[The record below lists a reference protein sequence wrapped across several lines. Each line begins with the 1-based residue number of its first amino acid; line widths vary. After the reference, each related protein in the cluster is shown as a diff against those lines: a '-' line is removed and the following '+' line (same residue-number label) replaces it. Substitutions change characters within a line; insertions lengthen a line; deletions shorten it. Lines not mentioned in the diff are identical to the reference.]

1 MEFSDSLLT
10 LVMDR
15 AIIQLWPVA
24 GERTFSIL
32 KPIVLKMLTG
42 PAVPPLF
49 LSPFIGFTGVGV
61 CTGEDCLY
69 ITLSHV

>member
-1 MEFSDSLLT
+1 MEFSDSLPT

-15 AIIQLWPVA
+15 AIMQLWPVA

-49 LSPFIGFTGVGV
+49 LSPPPFIGVGV

-69 ITLSHV
+69 ITLSDV